1 MELQKG
7 NQIAAG
13 RALLGWDQKDLA
25 ERVGVTTAAISKIEK
40 GDNKGKATTIAKI
53 QAAFE
58 GAGVEFTSSGV
69 RLKRNAVRVLEG
81 IGGFLAFFDDV
92 YWTLRKDK
100 TKPVCISNVAEDEF
114 EILPREFFKMHM
126 KRITD
131 LKLPQKYKVLTKY
144 GDLYF
149 PASSYAEYRW
159 APEGTFLSIPHYI
172 YGDKLATIVFKGGL
186 RIYIMNEKEVTD
198 MYRIQFEAMWKQ
210 ARQPVGKA
218 RTTQNWLTKN
228 ED

>member
-69 RLKRNAVRVLEG
+69 RLKRNAVRVLKGLEG
-81 IGGFLAFFDDV
+81 FTSFFDDI
-92 YWTLRKDK
+92 YWTLRETRNPD
-100 TKPVCISNVAEDEF
+100 VCISTIDEHKF
-114 EILPREFFKMHM
+114 DLLPRDYFKMH
-126 KRITD
+126 KERILE
-131 LKLPQKYKVLTKY
+131 LKLGMKYKVLCVH
-144 GDLYF
+144 GQLYQ
-149 PASSYAEYRW
+149 PAIEYAEYRW
-159 APEGTFLSIPHYI
+159 APKDAVETVPHYI
-172 YGDKLATIVFKGGL
+172 YGDKLAMVLFDKEPRVYVL
-186 RIYIMNEKEVTD
+186 EEKEITD
-198 MYRIQFEAMWKQ
+198 MHRRQFDDLWKKSLKPQ
-210 ARQPVGKA
+210 GKIVIIKPEHKSV
-218 RTTQNWLTKN
+218 L
-228 ED
+228 